1 MESEE
6 VPPVCCCWSAAKLR
20 PTLGNPMDY
29 GMPGSSVLHYLPE
42 LAQTDVHWVGD
53 AIYIILCRS
62 HLLCLQSFPAPGS
75 FPMSWLFA
83 SGGQSIGV
91 TASATVL
98 SINIQGWSPLWL
110 TGLIS
115 LQSKAQPSLWTNCP
129 ICTWLQEKPQL
140 WLDGPLSRKQCLC
153 FFNML
158 SRFVMSSTGFIK
170 LKINISRLTGT
181 EDEHFYHCYPINMW
195 SWFPKCNTSA
205 KKHCMFKNKYYEL
218 WCYFNVYHVG

>member
-53 AIYIILCRS
+53 AIYLILCRS

-91 TASATVL
+91 TASLEFQLQHQSFCWIFRTDFLKDGLVRSPCSPRNSQESSPTPQFFGAQL
-98 SINIQGWSPLWL
+98 SLESNSHIHTWPL
-110 TGLIS
+110 
-115 LQSKAQPSLWTNCP
+115 
-129 ICTWLQEKPQL
+129 EKP
-140 WLDGPLSRKQCLC
+140 
-153 FFNML
+153 
-158 SRFVMSSTGFIK
+158 
-170 LKINISRLTGT
+170 
-181 EDEHFYHCYPINMW
+181 
-195 SWFPKCNTSA
+195 
-205 KKHCMFKNKYYEL
+205 
-218 WCYFNVYHVG
+218 

>member
-53 AIYIILCRS
+53 AIYLILCRS

-91 TASATVL
+91 SALASVVPV
-98 SINIQGWSPLWL
+98 NIQEWFPLGL
-110 TGLIS
+110 TGLILLSKGLSKVFSSTTSS
-115 LQSKAQPSLWTNCP
+115 LHPYKRCVVYRGAIIPVF
-129 ICTWLQEKPQL
+129 QL
-140 WLDGPLSRKQCLC
+140 RKQRPRITQGDKNMDTDIRRPDYFSLFCSGLIWIC
-153 FFNML
+153 SLSLHLSFFLWN
-158 SRFVMSSTGFIK
+158 VK
-170 LKINISRLTGT
+170 ELT
-181 EDEHFYHCYPINMW
+181 EW
-195 SWFPKCNTSA
+195 
-205 KKHCMFKNKYYEL
+205 L
-218 WCYFNVYHVG
+218 